1 MATRLGQPAMVGAL
15 TALAGVGLALIALA
29 LTILDR
35 DSPPTFALA
44 GLSPGLSLAAET
56 AVQTVGLMTLSAVA
70 GVILWRLPKSRFS
83 WVIAATVL
91 VLALGVVA
99 AEYAIRGLV
108 VEPGSLPLADVAAGS
123 QKVWPELVSLGA
135 IAVILLFPDGSLKS
149 ARWRLVLG
157 AAAIVVGAHLLA
169 GLDDPYPILVGL
181 TERQPVPVTVPP
193 AFWPAGASLSWVSG
207 ALTWA
212 EVAMGI
218 VAGAG
223 VLLRLVDS
231 GGDARLQLKWF
242 AYAAAIYCL
251 TSLLGFADQLP
262 LPDWLPFADFTTS
275 DPAHAISGWGGLSSA
290 FAGMVLVPAAV
301 AVAILRYR
309 LYGIDIV
316 ISRTILFGGLAAFVA
331 ATYGIVVAG
340 AGSLFGQRAGLSPL
354 LTLLAIALAAALL
367 EPVRARLHRLANV
380 AVYGRRATPYEVL
393 SDFVRSVGGAEPS
406 DALLPRMADLLREGT
421 AAAAVEVWV
430 RVGDRLQLAGASPAQ
445 AGPRPA
451 VAGIGELRPRAGA
464 AGVAAQVFHEAEQL
478 GALVVV
484 PARGERLGSTE
495 RRLLDDLASQAGL
508 VFNRFRLVEELR
520 ESRSRIVAAQDL
532 ERKRIER
539 NLHDGAQQ
547 RFVNAL
553 LALGMAEVARSRR
566 SRAGELLERAAAEVR
581 EGLAELRELAR
592 GLHPT
597 LLTESGLGAAVHA
610 LADRSPIVTSVLVA
624 NDRRFPE
631 AIEVTAY
638 YVVAE
643 ALANAAKHSRASEV
657 KIRIDQSAER
667 LLVEVAD
674 DGMGGCDLRQGSG
687 LLGLQDRVAAVGGSL
702 TVYSPPGRGTRIR
715 ADLPCG

>member
-1 MATRLGQPAMVGAL
+1 MASRLVRPAVAGGL
-15 TALAGVGLALIALA
+15 TAMAGIALA
-29 LTILDR
+29 LTAFALTILGR
-35 DSPPTFALA
+35 DAAPPIALA
-44 GLSPGLSLAAET
+44 GLSTGRSLAVET
-56 AVQTVGLMTLSAVA
+56 AVQTVGLITLSAVA
-70 GVILWRLPKSRFS
+70 GVIFWRQPQSRFS
-83 WVIAATVL
+83 WVVAPTVL
-91 VLALGVVA
+91 VLALDVFS
-99 AEYAIRGLV
+99 AEYAVRGLV
-108 VEPGSLPLADVAAGS
+108 VEPSSLPLADVAAWS
-123 QKVWPELVSLGA
+123 QKVWQELAGLGA
-135 IAVILLFPDGSLKS
+135 IAAILLFPDGSLKS

-169 GLDDPYPILVGL
+169 GLDDPYPIWVGL
-181 TERQPVPVTVPP
+181 IEKQPVPVTVPP
-193 AFWPAGASLSWVSG
+193 ALWPAGATLSWLTS

-212 EVAMGI
+212 ELAMGI

-223 VLLRLVDS
+223 VLLRLASS

-251 TSLLGFADQLP
+251 TNLLGFTDQLP
-262 LPDWLPFADFTTS
+262 LPDWLPFADFTNS
-275 DPAHAISGWGGLSSA
+275 DPAHAVSGWGSLSTV

-309 LYGIDIV
+309 LYDIDIV
-316 ISRTILFGGLAAFVA
+316 ISRTILFGGMAAFVA

-340 AGSLFGQRAGLSPL
+340 VGSLFGQRAGLSPL

-367 EPVRARLHRLANV
+367 EPVRGRLYRLANMV
-380 AVYGRRATPYEVL
+380 VYGRRATPYEVL
-393 SDFVRSVGGAEPS
+393 SDFVRSVGRAESS
-406 DALLPRMADLLREGT
+406 DVLLPRMADLLREGT
-421 AAAAVEVWV
+421 AAASVEVWV
-430 RVGDRLQLAGASPAQ
+430 RVDDRLHLAGASPAN
-445 AGPRPA
+445 ANSRPA
-451 VAGIGELRPRAGA
+451 VNDVGELRLRSGA
-464 AGVAAQVFHEAEQL
+464 ASAVAQVFHETELL
-478 GALVVV
+478 GAIIVV

-495 RRLLDDLASQAGL
+495 RLLLDDLASQAGL
-508 VFNRFRLVEELR
+508 VFSRFRLVEELR

-532 ERKRIER
+532 ERRRIER

-597 LLTESGLGAAVHA
+597 LLTESGLGAAVHG
-610 LADRSPIVTSVLVA
+610 LADRSPIVTSVLMG

-631 AIEVTAY
+631 AVEVTAY

-657 KIRIDQSAER
+657 KIRIDHSAER

-674 DGMGGCDLRQGSG
+674 DGLGGCDLRQGSG

-702 TVYSPPGRGTRIR
+702 TVYSPPGKGTRIR

>member
-1 MATRLGQPAMVGAL
+1 VATRLVVGGL
-15 TALAGVGLALIALA
+15 TAITGVALALATLA

-35 DSPPTFALA
+35 HGAPPVALA
-44 GLSPGLSLAAET
+44 GLSTGWSLAVKT
-56 AVQTVGLMTLSAVA
+56 AVQTVGLITLSAVV
-70 GVILWRLPKSRFS
+70 GVILWRQPKSRFS
-83 WVIAATVL
+83 WVIAPTVL
-91 VLALGVVA
+91 VLALDVFS
-99 AEYAIRGLV
+99 AEYAVRGLV
-108 VEPGSLPLADVAAGS
+108 VEPSSLPLADVAAWS
-123 QKVWPELVSLGA
+123 QKVWQELVGLGA
-135 IAVILLFPDGSLKS
+135 IAAILLFPDGSLKL

-157 AAAIVVGAHLLA
+157 AAAIIVGAHLLA
-169 GLDDPYPILVGL
+169 GLDDPYPIWVGL
-181 TERQPVPVTVPP
+181 IEKQPVPVTVPP
-193 AFWPAGASLSWVSG
+193 AFWPAGATLSLLTG

-212 EVAMGI
+212 EVAIGI

-223 VLLRLVDS
+223 VLLRLGGS

-251 TSLLGFADQLP
+251 TNLLGFTDELP
-262 LPDWLPFADFTTS
+262 LPDWLPFADITAS
-275 DPAHAISGWGGLSSA
+275 DPAHAISGWGSLSSA

-301 AVAILRYR
+301 AVAVLRYR
-309 LYGIDIV
+309 LYDIDVV

-340 AGSLFGQRAGLSPL
+340 VGSLFGQQAGLGPL
-354 LTLLAIALAAALL
+354 LTLLAIAIAAALL
-367 EPVRARLHRLANV
+367 EPVRARLHRIANMV
-380 AVYGRRATPYEVL
+380 VYGRRATPYEVL
-393 SDFVRSVGGAEPS
+393 SDFVRGVGGAESS
-406 DALLPRMADLLREGT
+406 DVLLPRMAELLRDGT
-421 AAAAVEVWV
+421 AAASVELWV
-430 RVGDRLQLAGASPAQ
+430 RVGDRLQLAGASPAN
-445 AGPRPA
+445 ADSRPA
-451 VAGIGELRPRAGA
+451 VDDVGELRPRAGA
-464 AGVAAQVFHEAEQL
+464 VSAVAQVFHEAEQL
-478 GALVVV
+478 GAIVVV

-495 RRLLDDLASQAGL
+495 RLLLNDLASQAGL
-508 VFNRFRLVEELR
+508 VFSRFRLVEELR

-532 ERKRIER
+532 ERRRIER

-566 SRAGELLERAAAEVR
+566 SRVDELLKQAAAEVR

-597 LLTESGLGAAVHA
+597 LLTESGLGAAVHG
-610 LADRSPIVTSVLVA
+610 LADRSPIVTSVLVG

-631 AIEVTAY
+631 PVEVTAY

-643 ALANAAKHSRASEV
+643 ALANAAKHSCASEI

-667 LLVEVAD
+667 LFVEVAD
-674 DGMGGCDLRQGSG
+674 DGLGGCDLRQGSG

-702 TVYSPPGRGTRIR
+702 TVYSPPGKGTRIR